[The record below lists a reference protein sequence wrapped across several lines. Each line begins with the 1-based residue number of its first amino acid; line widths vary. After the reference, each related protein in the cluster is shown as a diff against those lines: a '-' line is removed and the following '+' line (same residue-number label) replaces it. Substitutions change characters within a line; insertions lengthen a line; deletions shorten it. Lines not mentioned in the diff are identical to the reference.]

1 MKKSPFIIILGAC
14 ALLSGCKVYRS
25 YERPA
30 NLPTDSLYRDPATGQ
45 LLATADT
52 VSFGNRPWRE
62 VFTDPQLQ
70 LLIETALAQNNDL
83 RQAQFTLEQAQYAL
97 KPARLAYF
105 PSLSFTPQGTVSS
118 FDMSKATQT
127 YSLPIAASWQF
138 GSIGSLRNTK
148 KQAETNV
155 FQAEAQKQAV
165 QTSLISSV
173 ANMYYTLLMLD
184 EQLKLTKATAEI
196 WKENVETMKAMQ
208 VAAMTNS
215 AAVSQ
220 SEANYQGILATIPTL
235 EQSIRSTENA
245 LCSILHE
252 APHSIARGQFAA
264 QQFPADLTVGVP
276 MQLLSNRPDV
286 KVAEMNLT
294 YAFYG
299 VNLAHSAFY
308 PNITLSGNAGWTNSG
323 GMGIT
328 NPAKFLASAV
338 ASLVQPLFQN
348 GALRAQ
354 LKIAKSQQEA
364 AQLNFEQ
371 ALLNA
376 GEEVSTALGSY
387 QTAVTR
393 TESVK
398 KQVVAL
404 EKAAVE
410 TKDLFMHDSSTTY
423 LELLTAQ
430 QSLLSAQLDLVSV
443 QFDRMQAVITLYQ
456 ALGGGRN

>member
-1 MKKSPFIIILGAC
+1 MKKSPVIIILGVC
-14 ALLSGCKVYRS
+14 TLMSGCKVYRT
-25 YERPA
+25 YERPT
-30 NLPTDSLYRDPATGQ
+30 NLPTDSLYRDPANGQ
-45 LLATADT
+45 TLATSDT
-52 VSFGNRPWRE
+52 INFGSRPWRE

-70 LLIETALAQNNDL
+70 ALIETALQKNTDL
-83 RQAQFTLEQAQYAL
+83 RQAQLTVKQAEASL

-118 FDMSKATQT
+118 FDGAKATKT
-127 YSLPIAASWQF
+127 YSIPVAASWQF

-148 KQAETNV
+148 KQAETTV
-155 FQAEAQKQAV
+155 LQAKANEQAV

-173 ANMYYTLLMLD
+173 ANMYYTLMMLD
-184 EQLKLTKATAEI
+184 EQLKLTKATADI

-235 EQSIRSTENA
+235 EQSIRSTENS

-252 APHSIARGQFAA
+252 APHTIVRGQFSA

-276 MQLLSNRPDV
+276 LQLLANRPDV
-286 KVAEMNLT
+286 KAAEMNLT

-323 GMGIT
+323 GMGIV
-328 NPAKFLASAV
+328 NPGKFLASAV

-354 LKIAKSQQEA
+354 LKIAKAQQES
-364 AQLNFEQ
+364 AQLDFEQ

-376 GEEVSTALGSY
+376 GEEVSTALGAY
-387 QTAVTR
+387 QTAVQQAETR
-393 TESVK
+393 Q
-398 KQVVAL
+398 KQVAVL

-410 TKDLFMHDSSTTY
+410 TKELFLHDPSTTY

-430 QSLLSAQLDLVSV
+430 QSLLSAQLDLISD

>member
-30 NLPTDSLYRDPATGQ
+30 NLPTDSLYRDPVTGQ
-45 LLATADT
+45 LLATTDT

-62 VFTDPQLQ
+62 IFTDPQLQ
-70 LLIETALAQNNDL
+70 SLIETALAQNNDL
-83 RQAQFTLEQAQYAL
+83 RQAQLTLEQAQYAL

-105 PSLSFTPQGTVSS
+105 PSLSFSPQGTVSS
-118 FDMSKATQT
+118 FDMAKATQT
-127 YSLPIAASWQF
+127 YSLPITASWQF
-138 GSIGSLRNTK
+138 
-148 KQAETNV
+148 
-155 FQAEAQKQAV
+155 V

-252 APHSIARGQFAA
+252 APHSIARGQLAA

-323 GMGIT
+323 GAGIV
-328 NPAKFLASAV
+328 NPGKFLASAV

-398 KQVVAL
+398 KQVAAL

-410 TKDLFMHDSSTTY
+410 TKDLFMHDPNTNY

>member
-70 LLIETALAQNNDL
+70 SLIETALAQNNDL
-83 RQAQFTLEQAQYAL
+83 RQAQLTLEQAQYAL

-294 YAFYG
+294 YVKTDFSQDILPQILQELYDRKIQTLLVEGGSRLLQSFIDDGLWDEIYIEQARTELGTG
-299 VNLAHSAFY
+299 VEAPHVPSGHAADFFLRDNVVMRHY
-308 PNITLSGNAGWTNSG
+308 VRSGN
-323 GMGIT
+323 
-328 NPAKFLASAV
+328 
-338 ASLVQPLFQN
+338 
-348 GALRAQ
+348 
-354 LKIAKSQQEA
+354 
-364 AQLNFEQ
+364 
-371 ALLNA
+371 
-376 GEEVSTALGSY
+376 
-387 QTAVTR
+387 
-393 TESVK
+393 
-398 KQVVAL
+398 QV
-404 EKAAVE
+404 
-410 TKDLFMHDSSTTY
+410 
-423 LELLTAQ
+423 
-430 QSLLSAQLDLVSV
+430 
-443 QFDRMQAVITLYQ
+443 RP
-456 ALGGGRN
+456 

>member
-1 MKKSPFIIILGAC
+1 MKKSPFIIIFGAC

-70 LLIETALAQNNDL
+70 SLIETALAQNNDL
-83 RQAQFTLEQAQYAL
+83 RQAQLTLEQAQYAL

>member
-70 LLIETALAQNNDL
+70 SLIETALAQNNDL
-83 RQAQFTLEQAQYAL
+83 RQAQLTLEQAQYAL

-173 ANMYYTLLMLD
+173 ANM
-184 EQLKLTKATAEI
+184 EI
-196 WKENVETMKAMQ
+196 WKENVETMKVMQ

-338 ASLVQPLFQN
+338 ASLAQPLFQN

-393 TESVK
+393 AESVK